1 LVDTP
6 AALDLGD
13 AWIDPVIGGRILQ
26 DVAEDWFLT
35 ARGDVGG
42 LGVGSEISWNVQGGV
57 GYEVADWFSLMLINR
72 ALGVDFEN
80 DEEGVDFLA
89 YDATTHGPLIGFVFH
104 F

>member
-1 LVDTP
+1 
-6 AALDLGD
+6 
-13 AWIDPVIGGRILQ
+13 
-26 DVAEDWFLT
+26 VAEAWFLT

-42 LGVGSEISWNVQGGV
+42 LGGGSEFSWNVQEGV
-57 GYEVADWFSLMLINR
+57 GYEVADWFSLVVQYK

-80 DEEGVDFLA
+80 GEDGVDFLS